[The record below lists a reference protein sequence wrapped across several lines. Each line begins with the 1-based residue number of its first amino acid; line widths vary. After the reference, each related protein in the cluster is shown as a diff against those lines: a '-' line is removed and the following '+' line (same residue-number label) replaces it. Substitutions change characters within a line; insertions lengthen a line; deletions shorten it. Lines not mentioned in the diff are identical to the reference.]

1 MGKTIRTSRLAQS
14 EEEHRQMVRTAKAN
28 AKLFEHR
35 PDWHREKPDGE
46 ARSRRVQLLVKP
58 SVFTV
63 LQSIAADDG
72 ISVNQLC
79 ERAFLEY
86 VQNHGVAR

>member
-1 MGKTIRTSRLAQS
+1 MKKNTTRLAQT
-14 EEEHRQMVRTAKAN
+14 EEERRQMKRTATAN
-28 AKLFEHR
+28 AKLFKRH

-46 ARSRRVQLLVKP
+46 ARSRRMQLLVKP
-58 SVFTV
+58 SVFGA
-63 LQSIAADDG
+63 LQAVAADEG

-86 VQNHGVAR
+86 VKNHGGAR